1 MADED
6 LDKVLKEASG
16 AGDML
21 EEGEKRKLVRE
32 VTKVIWTECTGDDL
46 EVTPADGG
54 AKVQAALAAQV
65 PEDDSSFDVAKK

>member
-1 MADED
+1 MKDED

-21 EEGEKRKLVRE
+21 ETEEKRKLVQE
-32 VTKVIWTECTGDDL
+32 VAKVIWTECTGDDL

-54 AKVQAALAAQV
+54 EKVKAVLAAQV
-65 PEDDSSFDVAKK
+65 PEDDSFDVAKK